1 MTMGDSLQ
9 EFESLVVEALDGL
22 PGEFLGALD
31 NVEIV
36 VEDEPTPGQLHRAG
50 VRSGTLLG
58 LYEGIPKT
66 ARNSGYGFVLPDKIS
81 IFRGPISRHAAGPDD
96 VRWMVRHTVM
106 HELAHHFGIS
116 DQRLREIGRY

>member
-1 MTMGDSLQ
+1 MTMAESPQ

-31 NVEIV
+31 NVEVV
-36 VEDEPTPGQLHRAG
+36 VEDEPTPWQLRRAG

-66 ARNSGYGFVLPDKIS
+66 SRNSGYGLVVPDKIT

-96 VRWMVRHTVM
+96 VRRVVRHTVM